1 MKFTRRLICLLIL
14 PVLVFAQDPFESMDD
29 AFTEMESDQLTLRF
43 FNALNGEPIPAAD
56 VTIEGI
62 DTYQTDQEGKILFPI
77 PAENDTYKV
86 AFSKQGYVKAQFPL
100 AIEAGTIFFN
110 RFSVSPALPLGNMRI
125 VLDWNSQP
133 EDLDAH
139 FIKYEAYHISYQ
151 DMRVSRDGVVRLDRD
166 DRNGYGPETIT
177 AKKIDNGA
185 RYDYLVHDYS
195 NRSAIGVLKLS
206 RSGAAVKIY
215 QGSELLHMITIPR
228 NQIGTIWHV
237 FSIEN
242 GQIALVNELRE
253 HHQGI

>member
-1 MKFTRRLICLLIL
+1 MKTTQLLLYLLIL
-14 PVLVFAQDPFESMDD
+14 PGMIFAQDPFETMDD

-56 VTIEGI
+56 VTIESIG
-62 DTYQTDQEGKILFPI
+62 TYQTDGEGKILFPI

-86 AFSKQGYVKAQFPL
+86 TFSKQGYVKAEFPL

-125 VLDWNSQP
+125 VLDWDSRP

-139 FIKYEAYHISYQ
+139 FIKESEYHISYQ
-151 DMRVSRDGVVRLDRD
+151 DMRVSGDGVDRLDRD

-177 AKKIDNGA
+177 AKKIDKNA
-185 RYDYLVHDYS
+185 HYDFLVHDYS
-195 NRSAIGVLKLS
+195 NRSRQGVVYLS
-206 RSGAAVKIY
+206 RSKATVKIY
-215 QGSELLHMITIPR
+215 QGSELLHMLTIPR

-237 FSIEN
+237 FSIRN
-242 GQIALVNELRE
+242 GEIELVNELFE
-253 HHQGI
+253 HHSGI